1 MFLIF
6 LRSQPAPRKK
16 MAQKIIIGL
25 LGETGSGKDTVAKY
39 LEEKYG
45 ARLMRFA
52 DPIKDT
58 LSIYFDKLSKE
69 DQAWLYLVFKNRFGE
84 DILSKAMAKRVDD
97 EKKQLLVINGV
108 RMPSDYDFVKKYPNS
123 QVLYITASEKTRW
136 QRVTSRG
143 EKSDDNIDI
152 EKFRKL
158 DQEETEIHVP
168 EIGAKADKTIHN
180 EKDLNY
186 LLTEV
191 DQYMK
196 ELGLGKHSNN
206 IEVNEVREEHLIIG
220 KLPMF

>member
-1 MFLIF
+1 MT
-6 LRSQPAPRKK
+6 
-16 MAQKIIIGL
+16 QKIIIGL

-39 LEEKYG
+39 LEEKYK
-45 ARLMRFA
+45 AKLMRFA

-97 EKKQLLVINGV
+97 EESQLIIINGV

-123 QVLYITASEKTRW
+123 QVLYITASENTRW
-136 QRVTSRG
+136 QRVASRG
-143 EKSDDNIDI
+143 EKSDDNITI
-152 EKFRKL
+152 EKFKEL
-158 DQEETEIHVP
+158 DRVETEVHIP

-180 EKDLNY
+180 EKDLDY
-186 LLTEV
+186 LLNEV

-196 ELGLGKHSNN
+196 DLGLEKHTND
-206 IEVNEVREEHLIIG
+206 IKVDEVKEEHLIIG
-220 KLPMF
+220 KIPMFL